1 MRLLTFLTLLSL
13 VAGCQAP
20 PEGMN
25 PEAIAQIESVIRA
38 QGEAL
43 VTTQNSLDADG
54 FLAYFSR
61 EGLDWVNVG
70 THYTSYEAVDRW
82 IRNLLGSLD
91 SFDSGWNELGVTVLS
106 DKAALSHGNWWG
118 RQVVG
123 NQVTTGNALYWTA
136 LHELEEDG
144 SWRITRVHQSWS
156 NLVTEETD

>member
-1 MRLLTFLTLLSL
+1 MRLITFFALFSL

-20 PEGMN
+20 PEGMT
-25 PEAIAQIESVIRA
+25 PEDMAQIESIIRGQA
-38 QGEAL
+38 EAL

-61 EGLDWVNVG
+61 ERLDWVNVG
-70 THYTSYEAVDRW
+70 THRTSYEAVDRW
-82 IRNLLGSLD
+82 IRDLLGSLD

-106 DKAALSHGNWWG
+106 DRAALSHGNWWG

-123 NQVTTGNALYWTA
+123 DQVMTGDAIYWTA
-136 LHELEEDG
+136 LHQLEEDG

-156 NLVTEETD
+156 SLVTEETG